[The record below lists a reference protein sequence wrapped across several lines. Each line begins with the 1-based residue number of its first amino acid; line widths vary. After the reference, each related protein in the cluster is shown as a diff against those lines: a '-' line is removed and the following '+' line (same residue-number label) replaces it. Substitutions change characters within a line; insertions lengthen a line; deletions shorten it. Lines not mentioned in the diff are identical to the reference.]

1 MKLDSSNLKLAR
13 VNRIAA
19 LFILLGLGA
28 GATAGGLR
36 FDRTTDIV
44 YKEIDGKKLR
54 LNAFVA

>member
-1 MKLDSSNLKLAR
+1 M
-13 VNRIAA
+13 NRIAA